1 MAGTTGAVTETSAP
15 GGERGAE
22 EAPGRHGI
30 ERTAASGSRRGRSAA
45 GVAVA
50 FAGYLALAIGLWW
63 NVWSTHPTSVTSC
76 ACGDASLFIW
86 FLEWPAYAI
95 AHGHDP
101 FYSTA
106 LFHPS
111 GINLLSNT
119 SVLAVGVVL
128 APVTWLFGPVAT
140 MNVAS
145 TLGPALSALA
155 MFWLLRR
162 WVNWTPAAFVGGLLF
177 GFSPFV
183 FVNVVGGHLMTTFLA
198 VVPLIVACLD
208 EIFVRQ
214 TKRPMR
220 VGITLGLLVTL
231 QFFLST
237 EVLVICLICGVVALP
252 LLLLHAAASDPGTI
266 THRASYALRAL
277 AVAASVSIILLAYPL
292 WFALDGP
299 AHLAGLIWPT
309 LPPGAGGIA
318 LGNVWHV
325 GYQTALR
332 NLMQIVGG
340 YEGPALPQAEFLGL
354 GVLIVVA
361 LGILGWRRDRRLW
374 FFCGLGVL
382 TTILSLGVNTHFWV
396 PWNLLAH
403 VPLVRSIVPSR
414 FFLATTLCAAAAVSI
429 VVDRA
434 HSSVADRG
442 RRIAGSHSVRAS
454 RAWPVS
460 ILASVVAL
468 GISAVAVAPVTAAV
482 ATNVPIT
489 TRDVTLPRWFA
500 EAGPGLAAGQVVLA
514 YPAPFTLVQS
524 SMAWQAVDL
533 LRFAL
538 VGGGGPGGVP
548 ERAGKER
555 AGFEVVSAMS
565 FSLDGPPSPSPA
577 NIEAVREALAGWRV
591 TIVVVPDPAGLPR
604 YDQGTDP
611 ASALGLFTV
620 SIGRPPRFVDDAWV
634 WTRVQAP
641 GASLEI
647 STSAFDRCTN
657 ATLSAVT
664 SCVIASSGPGN

>member
-1 MAGTTGAVTETSAP
+1 M
-15 GGERGAE
+15 
-22 EAPGRHGI
+22 
-30 ERTAASGSRRGRSAA
+30 ERTAEPGSRRGRSRVE
-45 GVAVA
+45 VAVA
-50 FAGYLALAIGLWW
+50 FAGYLALAVGLWW
-63 NVWSTHPTSVTSC
+63 NVWSTHPAGVTSC

-95 AHGHDP
+95 AHGHNL

-111 GINLLSNT
+111 GIDLLSNT

-145 TLGPALSALA
+145 TVGPALSALA

-162 WVNWTPAAFVGGLLF
+162 WVRWSPASFVGGLLF

-183 FVNVVGGHLMTTFLA
+183 FVNVAGGHLMTTFLC
-198 VVPLIVACLD
+198 VVPLIVGCLD
-208 EIFVRQ
+208 ELFVRQ
-214 TKRPMR
+214 TKRPIR
-220 VGITLGLLVTL
+220 VGISLGLLVTL

-237 EVLVICLICGVVALP
+237 EVLVIVFICGAVGLAV
-252 LLLLHAAASDPGTI
+252 LLVYSAVTNPRGIAAKAP
-266 THRASYALRAL
+266 YALRGIGAAT
-277 AVAASVSIILLAYPL
+277 AVSVVLLGYPL

-299 AHLAGLIWPT
+299 AHLSGLIWPT
-309 LPPGAGGIA
+309 LPPGAGGIT

-340 YEGPALPQAEFLGL
+340 YEGPSLPPAEFLGL
-354 GVLIVVA
+354 GILIVVA
-361 LGILGWRRDRRLW
+361 LGIVSWRRDRRLW
-374 FFCGLGVL
+374 FFCGLGIV
-382 TTILSLGVNTHFWV
+382 TTVLSLGVNSRFWV
-396 PWNLLAH
+396 PWNVLAH
-403 VPLVRSIVPSR
+403 IPLARSIIPAR

-429 VVDRA
+429 VVDHA
-434 HSSVADRG
+434 HTRVADLK
-442 RRIAGSHSVRAS
+442 RRTSGARSVERPAAPLFAVLS
-454 RAWPVS
+454 A
-460 ILASVVAL
+460 VVA
-468 GISAVAVAPVTAAV
+468 IAIAAVAVEPVAMAM

-489 TRDVTLPRWFA
+489 TRDVTLPPWFA
-500 EAGPGLAAGQVVLA
+500 ETGPRVPAGQVVLA
-514 YPAPFTLVQS
+514 YPAPFALVQS

-538 VGGGGPGGVP
+538 VGGSGPGGLP

-565 FSLDGPPSPSPA
+565 FSLDGPPAPSAA
-577 NIEAVREALAGWRV
+577 NVEALRQALSGWGV

-611 ASALGLFTV
+611 ASALGMFTLA
-620 SIGRPPRFVDDAWV
+620 IGRPPGFTDDAWV
-634 WTRVQAP
+634 WTGVQAP
-641 GASLEI
+641 GPRLEI

-657 ATLSAVT
+657 TPLSGVISGRVLT
-664 SCVIASSGPGN
+664 SCVISWSEPGT

>member
-1 MAGTTGAVTETSAP
+1 L
-15 GGERGAE
+15 
-22 EAPGRHGI
+22 
-30 ERTAASGSRRGRSAA
+30 

-50 FAGYLALAIGLWW
+50 FAGYLALSVGLWW
-63 NVWSTHPTSVTSC
+63 NVWSTHPSGVTSC

-95 AHGHDP
+95 AHGHNP

-111 GINLLSNT
+111 GIDLLSNT

-162 WVNWTPAAFVGGLLF
+162 WVRWSPASYVGGLLF

-183 FVNVVGGHLMTTFLA
+183 FVNVAGGHLMTTFLA
-198 VVPLIVACLD
+198 IVPLMVGCLD
-208 EIFVRQ
+208 ELFVRQ
-214 TKRPMR
+214 TRRPMR

-237 EVLVICLICGVVALP
+237 EVLVISLICVAAGLVV
-252 LLLLHAAASDPGTI
+252 LLVYSAIRNPRSIVEKAP
-266 THRASYALRAL
+266 YALRGIGVAT
-277 AVAASVSIILLAYPL
+277 AVSVILLGYPL

-299 AHLAGLIWPT
+299 AHLSGLIWPT
-309 LPPGAGGIA
+309 LAPGTGGIA

-340 YEGPALPQAEFLGL
+340 YEGPALLPAEFLGL
-354 GVLIVVA
+354 GILIVVA
-361 LGILGWRRDRRLW
+361 LGIVSWRRDRRLW
-374 FFCGLGVL
+374 FFCGLGIV
-382 TTILSLGVNTHFWV
+382 TTALSLGVNSRFWV
-396 PWNLLAH
+396 PWNVLAH
-403 VPLVRSIVPSR
+403 IPLVQSIIPAR
-414 FFLATTLCAAAAVSI
+414 FFLATTLCGAAAVAI
-429 VVDRA
+429 VVDHA
-434 HSSVADRG
+434 HTGVADLRQ
-442 RRIAGSHSVRAS
+442 RAS
-454 RAWPVS
+454 GSRPVKRP
-460 ILASVVAL
+460 ASGLLGVLGAVVA
-468 GISAVAVAPVTAAV
+468 IAIAAVAVVPVALAM

-489 TRDVTLPRWFA
+489 TRSVTLPPWFA
-500 EAGPGLAAGQVVLA
+500 EAGPRVPAGQVVLA
-514 YPAPFTLVQS
+514 YPAPFALVQS

-538 VGGGGPGGVP
+538 VGGSGPGGLP

-555 AGFEVVSAMS
+555 AGFDVVNAMS
-565 FSLDGPPSPSPA
+565 FSLDGPPAPSSA
-577 NIEAVREALAGWRV
+577 NIEALRQALSGWGV
-591 TIVVVPDPAGLPR
+591 TIVVVPDPVGLPR
-604 YDQGTDP
+604 YDQGTGP
-611 ASALGLFTV
+611 AAALGLFTLA
-620 SIGRPPRFVDDAWV
+620 IGRPPGFTDDAWV
-634 WTRVQAP
+634 WIGVQAP
-641 GASLEI
+641 DPSRAI
-647 STSAFDRCTN
+647 STSAFARCTN
-657 ATLSAVT
+657 TPLSGATSGRALT
-664 SCVIASSGPGN
+664 SCVMSSSEPEPEPGT